1 MWHGTTP
8 AVSVSNTFP
17 YVLEALRREWG
28 GRISLKSRRDRSRSA
43 WEWRV
48 WGNRAIE
55 VAQMVSPY
63 LVEKRIQ
70 ADLMAQIRVW
80 PKGSQQRK
88 QLVSRLKALKRVD
101 YGKGSR

>member
-1 MWHGTTP
+1 
-8 AVSVSNTFP
+8 
-17 YVLEALRREWG
+17 
-28 GRISLKSRRDRSRSA
+28 
-43 WEWRV
+43 V
-48 WGNRAIE
+48 WGDRAIE

>member
-1 MWHGTTP
+1 
-8 AVSVSNTFP
+8 
-17 YVLEALRREWG
+17 
-28 GRISLKSRRDRSRSA
+28 
-43 WEWRV
+43 
-48 WGNRAIE
+48 
-55 VAQMVSPY
+55 MVSPY